1 MIDNINQALHFIE
14 TSHYKTVD
22 QNNLK
27 NVLKKY
33 ENFELNLKTVHVTG
47 TNGKGSTSK
56 MLSDVLINAN
66 YKTGLFTSPHM
77 LVANDRIKIN
87 NQNISD
93 DRLTALVNFF
103 YDDIVENRLNFF
115 QIYVLIAL
123 RYFYEEK
130 VDIAII
136 EVGIGGR
143 LDSTNVI
150 NSMVSLITNIGLDH
164 VGKLGDTLEKIA
176 IEKAGIIKANSITV
190 TSISQ
195 HNLLKIVSEQANK
208 LKTKFEHV
216 VINPATII
224 NDQIVFKYKN
234 KDYTLNSKALY
245 QGSNAQVVLRVI
257 EQLNTHYNYH
267 ISEDA
272 INSAFKNFT
281 WIGRFEQVA
290 SNPNIILDGAHN
302 ISGIKALIESA
313 NSNRDYVIIFSAVR
327 DKDYPEMLELLT
339 NRFAEV
345 VFCEFDFYRALKIE
359 ELSEFD
365 IKKFSDFNLAL
376 NYLKTKYPNYD
387 ILVSG
392 SLYFISEIRKTLVK

>member
-1 MIDNINQALHFIE
+1 MINNISEALNFIE

-27 NVLKKY
+27 KVLKLHG
-33 ENFELNLKTVHVTG
+33 NFEKTLKTVHVTG
-47 TNGKGSTSK
+47 TNGKGSSSK
-56 MLSDVLINAN
+56 MLSDILINAN

-77 LVANDRIKIN
+77 LVATDRIRIN
-87 NQNISD
+87 NENISNN
-93 DRLTALVNFF
+93 RLTALVNYF
-103 YDDIVENRLNFF
+103 YADIVENKLNFF

-143 LDSTNVI
+143 LDSTNVV

-176 IEKAGIIKANSITV
+176 FEKAGIIKANSVVV
-190 TSISQ
+190 TSIVQ
-195 HNLLKIVSEQANK
+195 DNLVNIVKDRALKLNS
-208 LKTKFEHV
+208 KFEHV
-216 VINPATII
+216 VVNKSVLV
-224 NDQIVFKYKN
+224 NGQVVFNYN
-234 KDYTLNSKALY
+234 NRDYSLNTKALY
-245 QGSNAQVVLRVI
+245 QGANAQVVLRVI
-257 EQLNTHYNYH
+257 EQLKDHYGYY
-267 ISEDA
+267 ISEKA
-272 INSAFKNFT
+272 IDNAFINFT
-281 WIGRFEQVA
+281 WVGRFEQVA

-313 NSNRDYVIIFSAVR
+313 NSNVDYVVIFSAVR
-327 DKDYPEMLELLT
+327 DKDYPEMLKLLT
-339 NRFAEV
+339 DRFDEV
-345 VFCEFDFYRALKIE
+345 VFCEFDFYRALNIE
-359 ELSEFD
+359 ELSDYD
-365 IKKFSDFNLAL
+365 IKKFKDFDVAL

-392 SLYFISEIRKTLVK
+392 SLYFISEIRKTLV